1 MDASPGASNGVSTVT
16 DSIGLT
22 WRHWLYFVLITLVLL
37 ADGMEVTMVSHT
49 FPSLAKEW
57 GVSVGGG
64 ITLVVTGGFI
74 VMAVG
79 ALVAGRLA
87 DLFGRKSILVSATLL
102 FAVTTALGATSANFT
117 TFTAWRFL
125 ACLGIGAVMPTGITL
140 LADLAPA
147 RQRASLV
154 AAGYAGVGLGTV
166 VGAGL
171 AGLLI
176 PTGGWRALLVAG
188 GVVSLVLALLLAFV
202 VPESPAY
209 YAAHGAVD
217 KAKQVLARLAPGTDL
232 SAVVVAGPSDDVDKQ
247 EAFAVILSRRFAA
260 TTVLLWL
267 FGFFSLGTQLLIAQ
281 YLPTLLQQPVPGLT
295 TVQSSTIVG
304 TYGFASVVGGLAL
317 SGILARVSRYR
328 VIGFALAL
336 SVVVALAI
344 GLAPDPGFGTLLLLL
359 TIAGLIL
366 PTAFGPTRN
375 ILATAAYPARVRGT
389 GVGSTELCARAGS
402 AVGGLVGGTLIG
414 AGLGLAGLFLTLLL
428 PIGVL
433 LSTLAGLK
441 FDARRSGADSIAG
454 FREEDLSLVAPE
466 TRADA
471 PRAGATAS

>member
-74 VMAVG
+74 AMAVG

-87 DLFGRKSILVSATLL
+87 DLFGRKSVLVSATLL

-117 TFTAWRFL
+117 AFTAWRFL

-454 FREEDLSLVAPE
+454 IRDEDLSLSAPE
-466 TRADA
+466 TRAGA
-471 PRAGATAS
+471 LRAGATTP